1 MTPFDVVKTRLQS
14 GFIVNSNETTLV
26 LYNLTD
32 GPFSHSN
39 RKSITHYLASNDQ
52 NFWKRRI
59 PISLARVNSNTCTHS
74 SSDCCLFCRVWEI
87 EGWNYYRVIH
97 WLLCACYIW
106 HTGKEYDYLC
116 LYVFMPSFFASI
128 IVGFAVTLT
137 NPIELVRTRVQA
149 GNESLGSV
157 LTTFSKMIKV
167 NSCLFK
173 VE

>member
-1 MTPFDVVKTRLQS
+1 
-14 GFIVNSNETTLV
+14 
-26 LYNLTD
+26 
-32 GPFSHSN
+32 
-39 RKSITHYLASNDQ
+39 
-52 NFWKRRI
+52 
-59 PISLARVNSNTCTHS
+59 
-74 SSDCCLFCRVWEI
+74 
-87 EGWNYYRVIH
+87 
-97 WLLCACYIW
+97 
-106 HTGKEYDYLC
+106 
-116 LYVFMPSFFASI
+116 MPSFFASI